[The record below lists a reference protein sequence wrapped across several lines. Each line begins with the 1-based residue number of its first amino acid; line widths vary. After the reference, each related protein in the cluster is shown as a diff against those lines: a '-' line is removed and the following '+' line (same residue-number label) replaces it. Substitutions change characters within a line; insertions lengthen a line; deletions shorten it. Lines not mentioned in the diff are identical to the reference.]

1 MTWQAVRRAAALLGA
16 AAGAAGCYNYVPLSS
31 VAPDPGSY
39 VLVTHTDSGARELAS
54 YLGPTVAVVR
64 GRYLGGADT
73 AGMRIA
79 VAAVELVRGDVLPW
93 AGELVTVPDRD
104 IADIKVR
111 RPARGRSVLLAG
123 AAVGGVVA
131 SAAAFSLLLQG
142 QSTPTNPTG
151 PPPTKK

>member
-1 MTWQAVRRAAALLGA
+1 MRRALGFLAAALGA
-16 AAGAAGCYNYVPLSS
+16 VGAEGCYTYAPLSS
-31 VAPDPGSY
+31 MAPDPGS
-39 VLVTHTDSGARELAS
+39 VVAVTLTDSGTQELAS

-64 GRYLGGADT
+64 GRYLGGGDT
-73 AGMRIA
+73 AGLRIA
-79 VAAVELVRGDVLPW
+79 VASVELVRGDVLPW
-93 AGELVTVPDRD
+93 AGELVTIPGHDV
-104 IADIKVR
+104 ADIKVR

-131 SAAAFSLLLQG
+131 STAAFSLLLQG